1 MCVPNDEVETV
12 LNFYLQDSNK
22 TRTIQKLLQDDLEV
36 GIEGFIRIYSDVGK
50 GLFFFPGLLALLSW
64 LLWTME
70 AEVNCPPSLPGDRA
84 NPKLVF
90 CFNITS
96 GS

>member
-36 GIEGFIRIYSDVGK
+36 GIEGFIRIY
-50 GLFFFPGLLALLSW
+50 LQMLARLVFLSW
-64 LLWTME
+64 L
-70 AEVNCPPSLPGDRA
+70 A
-84 NPKLVF
+84 
-90 CFNITS
+90 CFAFLAFMDDGG